1 MNRTISLIWTPIIAA
16 IAILASI
23 YFGSSFYSGYLPIAL
38 IGYSI
43 IAVIYGK
50 LLSNQPAFNTQA
62 KQKDS
67 ITTVSS
73 IYALACCLL
82 VTTITAFIAT
92 ISGNAEQWWVLIF
105 LIIPLVVSTFIGGLS
120 EISSEQLT
128 KGFEHR
134 SEERR
139 QSLDAR
145 TEWESTLKEIAS
157 TTESS
162 LISNEI
168 RRIMRVIRFSS
179 YFRTTECW
187 SNLEELK
194 TSTNEEKVLQI
205 LKEVK

>member
-23 YFGSSFYSGYLPIAL
+23 YFGSSFYSGYPPIAL

-43 IAVIYGK
+43 IAAIYGR
-50 LLSNQPAFNTQA
+50 LLSNQPAFDAQA

-82 VTTITAFIAT
+82 VTTIIAFIAT
-92 ISGNAEQWWVLIF
+92 ISGNAEQWWILIF
-105 LIIPLVVSTFIGGLS
+105 LIIPLVISTFIGGLN

-134 SEERR
+134 SKERR

-145 TEWESTLKEIAS
+145 SEWESTLKGIAS
-157 TTESS
+157 TTQSS

-194 TSTNEEKVLQI
+194 TSTDEDKVIQI